1 MEYHPD
7 PSATHQLLDHL
18 EYVEIKEL
26 FGLMSLHIPWVACL
40 EWTQKHDTGFNKDPV
55 RPPILVLK

>member
-26 FGLMSLHIPWVACL
+26 FGLMSLHIPWVAC
-40 EWTQKHDTGFNKDPV
+40 
-55 RPPILVLK
+55 